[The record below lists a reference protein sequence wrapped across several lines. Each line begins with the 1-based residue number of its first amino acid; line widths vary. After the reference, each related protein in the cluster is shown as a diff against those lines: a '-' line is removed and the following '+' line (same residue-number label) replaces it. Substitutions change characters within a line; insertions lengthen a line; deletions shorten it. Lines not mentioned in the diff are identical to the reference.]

1 MVTSFLPAIYAV
13 FAGPTPSDVC
23 VKDKVFQPDAIIQAT
38 GLTCRATADAGEMR
52 VVWVVGGITLGITI
66 IAAIAAFTARETFR
80 VHLDD
85 LGSDGAPEVP
95 KDEYMQIRK
104 TGVDQP
110 V

>member
-1 MVTSFLPAIYAV
+1 
-13 FAGPTPSDVC
+13 
-23 VKDKVFQPDAIIQAT
+23 
-38 GLTCRATADAGEMR
+38 MR

-95 KDEYMQIRK
+95 KDEYMQIRR